1 MSLIT
6 HTKHQNKPCKS
17 STATH
22 NTNTTENDK
31 YSVLNI
37 TAFYKL
43 KGFLKTEPYSDK
55 AKVSDSGT
63 NPIFS
68 CNSIIKANTH
78 MSQNAVTYPH
88 T

>member
-6 HTKHQNKPCKS
+6 HTKHQNKPS
-17 STATH
+17 RISTVIH
-22 NTNTTENDK
+22 NINRMENDK
-31 YSVLNI
+31 YSILNI

-68 CNSIIKANTH
+68 CNHTIKANTH
-78 MSQNAVTYPH
+78 MSHNAVTYPR